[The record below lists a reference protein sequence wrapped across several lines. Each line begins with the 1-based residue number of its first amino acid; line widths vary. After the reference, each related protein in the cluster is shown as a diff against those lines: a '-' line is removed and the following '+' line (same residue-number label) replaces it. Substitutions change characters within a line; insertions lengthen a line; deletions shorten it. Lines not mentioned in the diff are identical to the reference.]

1 MWELCA
7 KLEVASSSCP
17 DLPPL
22 SSRWVPPQAR
32 DLQGQCPCCCPTVHP
47 ACCRRGELGGA
58 PGSSQS
64 SLPPAPCS
72 HPHASPA
79 PRTGGV
85 GGWPYLCPFSLQVR
99 HTTALHVG
107 SIQAGSAAE
116 CGQCFSLS
124 WMPSRPHQHLAAGF
138 YDGEPLFSGSGSC
151 PSCSKLWFWGGSP
164 QQHAS
169 ARRHGGRL
177 EPADRVPAAA
187 RVPPRRLSPA
197 VPFPVLPGP
206 RPRRAEHRVV
216 QSQQVRAWGCY
227 WPAQC

>member
-1 MWELCA
+1 MTGDTW
-7 KLEVASSSCP
+7 
-17 DLPPL
+17 
-22 SSRWVPPQAR
+22 
-32 DLQGQCPCCCPTVHP
+32 QGRHP
-47 ACCRRGELGGA
+47 APLHCGGPVGPHPRA
-58 PGSSQS
+58 RPHHGAIRAQTS
-64 SLPPAPCS
+64 PPPTGTERSERAHPEPCS

-197 VPFPVLPGP
+197 VPIPVLPGP